1 MRNIPIVTKNLLII
15 NIIAY
20 LVTLMMETSGVDL
33 NSLLGLHFFMASEF
47 HLWQLV
53 TYMFLHAGF
62 THILFNMFAL
72 WMFGVV
78 IENVWGPKKF
88 LFYYI
93 SCGIGAGIMQEIAQ
107 FFSFYFMIKGQ
118 DPSIGLLELV
128 EVGRQLSGQL
138 NMWTTIGASGA
149 VYSILLA
156 FGMIFPNERIFIFPL
171 PIPIKAKWFVMIYV
185 AIELFSAIGTPGDN
199 VAHMAH
205 LGGMLFGLFM
215 IRYWNNHP
223 GSDSYGKMRGRQFFE
238 NLKRNFEQRT
248 GKSGQSGYS
257 NMHATRGGSKESDWQ
272 YNEQKK
278 KNQDEIDRI
287 LDKIRRSGYDSL
299 TKEEKKTLFDSSQE
313 R

>member
-1 MRNIPIVTKNLLII
+1 
-15 NIIAY
+15 
-20 LVTLMMETSGVDL
+20 
-33 NSLLGLHFFMASEF
+33 
-47 HLWQLV
+47 
-53 TYMFLHAGF
+53 
-62 THILFNMFAL
+62 
-72 WMFGVV
+72 
-78 IENVWGPKKF
+78 
-88 LFYYI
+88 
-93 SCGIGAGIMQEIAQ
+93 
-107 FFSFYFMIKGQ
+107 
-118 DPSIGLLELV
+118 
-128 EVGRQLSGQL
+128 
-138 NMWTTIGASGA
+138 MWTTIGASGA

-205 LGGMLFGLFM
+205 LGGMLFGSFM

-223 GSDSYGKMRGRQFFE
+223 GSDNYGRTRGRQFFE

-248 GKSGQSGYS
+248 GKSGNSGYS
-257 NMHATRGGSKESDWQ
+257 NMHATKGGAKESDWK

-278 KNQDEIDRI
+278 KNQEEIDRI

-299 TKEEKKTLFDSSQE
+299 TKDEKKTLFNSSQE